1 MSTGTHLPR
10 DDASPGT
17 RRDIRRGIVATP
29 VEALDIAQVT
39 TSSTSHHR
47 HASSS
52 LAGQEAG
59 YSKSDPSRINFN
71 ANIEAKIKNP
81 LVGVPRHTLLGDV
94 DDFCRAKGLDEHRAL
109 LRKGALVAQDPTG
122 YEDITGDEAL
132 TQAEVD
138 ALRNEVLH
146 KWRVPRVLFLTIV
159 TCSIGAAVQGWDQT
173 GSNGAN
179 LHLPI
184 ALGIGGASTADQL
197 RVGLVNS
204 APYIGTAL
212 LGCWLSDPI
221 NDWIGRRGTIFFAAN
236 FCLWPVLASAFCRT
250 WEQLVVCRLL
260 LGIGMGTKASTVPI
274 FAAENS
280 PASIRGALVM
290 SWQVWTAFGIF
301 LGTCANLIGERIGRD
316 AWRYQLGAAFIPA
329 VPLAVLIYMC
339 PESPRW
345 YIKKNRYADALQ
357 SLLRLRNDPV
367 QAARDLYYIHVQLQV
382 ERDFVGNTHYVK
394 RFIELFTLPRVRRAT
409 LAAFTVMLAQQM
421 CGINI
426 IAFYSS
432 SVFQHAGASNFQALL
447 ATWGFGLINFLFAFP
462 AIWTIDTFGR
472 RSLLLFTFPQMSW
485 TLLAAGLCNLIPGH
499 KGAHLGL
506 VALFVYLFA
515 AFYSPGEGPV
525 PYTYSAEVF
534 PLSHREVGMAF
545 AVATCLFWAA
555 VLSITLPVMLA
566 SMGVM
571 GVFGFYAGL
580 NIVALVMIFLW
591 VPETK
596 QRTLEE
602 LDYIFA
608 VPTRVFM
615 RYQVTKTLPWWY
627 RRYLL
632 RDKCA
637 FLDPLY
643 QLDLEDHHAADG
655 ADNPSENDK
664 AKVELKEMVGFTT
677 GIDPRNGEE
686 SSVSSDIIH

>member
-1 MSTGTHLPR
+1 MSPSTHLAR
-10 DDASPGT
+10 DASPGT
-17 RRDIRRGIVATP
+17 RHDRGRGRGRAIAAP
-29 VEALDIAQVT
+29 VEALDIEQVT
-39 TSSTSHHR
+39 ISTSHRQR

-52 LAGQEAG
+52 PEAG
-59 YSKSDPSRINFN
+59 YSKSDPPRINFN

-81 LVGVPRHTLLGDV
+81 LVGVPRDTLLNDV
-94 DDFCRAKGLDEHRAL
+94 DEFCRSKGLNAHRTL

-132 TQAEVD
+132 TPDEVD

-146 KWRVPRVLFLTIV
+146 KWRVPRVLLLTIV

-179 LHLPI
+179 LHLPR
-184 ALGIGGASTADQL
+184 ALGIGGDSTADQL

-212 LGCWLSDPI
+212 LGCWLSDPM
-221 NDWIGRRGTIFFAAN
+221 NDYFGRRGTIFFAAN

-250 WEQLVVCRLL
+250 WQQLVVCRLL

-274 FAAENS
+274 YAAENA
-280 PASIRGALVM
+280 PAPIRGALVM
-290 SWQVWTAFGIF
+290 SWQLWTAFGIF
-301 LGTCANLIGERIGRD
+301 LGTCANLVGERIGSD

-329 VPLAVLIYMC
+329 VPLALLIYCC

-345 YIKKNRYADALQ
+345 YIKKNRYADAMD
-357 SLLRLRNDPV
+357 SLLRLRNDPL
-367 QAARDLYYIHVQLQV
+367 QAARDLYYIHVQLQA
-382 ERDFVGNTHYVK
+382 EREFVGNTHYVK
-394 RFIELFTLPRVRRAT
+394 RFIELFTIPRVRRAT

-485 TLLAAGLCNLIPGH
+485 TLLAAGLCNLIPGQ

-525 PYTYSAEVF
+525 PYTYAAEIF
-534 PLSHREVGMAF
+534 ALSHREVGMAF
-545 AVATCLFWAA
+545 SVATCLFWAA
-555 VLSITLPVMLA
+555 VLSMTLPVMLGT
-566 SMGVM
+566 MGVM

-615 RYQVTKTLPWWY
+615 HYQVTKTLPWWY
-627 RRYLL
+627 RRYL
-632 RDKCA
+632 RRNKNA
-637 FLDPLY
+637 FLEPLY
-643 QLDLEDHHAADG
+643 QLDLEDHQDADG
-655 ADNPSENDK
+655 ADHPFENDK

-686 SSVSSDIIH
+686 SSLSSDIIH